1 MSDYKVVVV
10 EDEVLISTT
19 VRMNLEKQGFAV
31 TVFGDAESMLAVMH
45 DGYCDAL
52 VLDIMLPGM
61 WGDAALRELR
71 RRDINIPVLMLTA
84 KSDTD
89 TKINTFETGADD
101 YLSKPFNMDELM
113 VRVKALIRRSQGRRS
128 LRSAGV
134 LVINGHEVEVET
146 RIVRTVQGEVV
157 LSEKEV
163 NLLQL
168 LVNNPGT
175 VFSRADILE
184 EVWGMDVDPTPRTVD
199 NFILKFRKLF
209 ENSPE
214 APEHFLTVR
223 ATGYRYEP

>member
-1 MSDYKVVVV
+1 MSEFKVVLV
-10 EDEVLISTT
+10 EDEALISTT
-19 VRMNLEKQGFAV
+19 VRLNLEKQGYAV
-31 TVFGDAESMLAVMH
+31 TVFGDAETMLSVVH
-45 DGYCDAL
+45 EGYCDAI

-61 WGDAALRELR
+61 WGDAALEELR

-84 KSDTD
+84 KGDTD
-89 TKINTFETGADD
+89 TKVSAFEQGADD
-101 YLSKPFNMDELM
+101 YLSKPFDMEELM
-113 VRVKALIRRSQGRRS
+113 VRIKALIRRSQGRRS
-128 LRSAGV
+128 KRSADV

-146 RIVRTVQGEVV
+146 RTANTLQGEVI

-168 LVNNPGT
+168 FVNNPGT

-209 ENSPE
+209 ETSPD
-214 APEHFLTVR
+214 APEHFITVR